1 MSPLPETSPEPARLS
16 HAGPGLAT
24 ECTREVF
31 EVSFDIFS
39 ALPKPRVIQGIEADT
54 KNGAEPSGLSAWS
67 RARQSRQKLRTGG
80 LHKLKEVGAGV
91 RPPKVTFLSEKKN
104 SGKRLGHHSC
114 SVLCLHKQKT
124 YAYFWSCGVGL
135 DRIEPRILYM
145 LGKSSTTKL
154 HQRTNRDTFGGG
166 GCCEPHQC

>member
-54 KNGAEPSGLSAWS
+54 KNGVEPSGLPAWS
-67 RARQSRQKLRTGG
+67 RARQRRQKLRTGG

-91 RPPKVTFLSEKKN
+91 RPPKVTFLSEKKIQE
-104 SGKRLGHHSC
+104 
-114 SVLCLHKQKT
+114 SVL
-124 YAYFWSCGVGL
+124 
-135 DRIEPRILYM
+135 DIILVPFCVCINKRHT
-145 LGKSSTTKL
+145 LI
-154 HQRTNRDTFGGG
+154 FGAVVWGWTG
-166 GCCEPHQC
+166 